1 MSEGQGFAAVDSNED
16 SDSDA
21 VPLVSMRNF
30 DLTANAPSI
39 VLFSPSNSAAQLAA
53 ATAAPPSAPVSSATT
68 PARPKLKP
76 KIGLKV
82 YWITPTT
89 AAENEK
95 AEIVSKSG
103 KGRGTKWEIQWP
115 DESNLSN

>member
-1 MSEGQGFAAVDSNED
+1 
-16 SDSDA
+16 
-21 VPLVSMRNF
+21 MRNLDF
-30 DLTANAPSI
+30 TANAPSI

-53 ATAAPPSAPVSSATT
+53 AAAAPPSAPVSSATT
-68 PARPKLKP
+68 PARHKLKP

-103 KGRGTKWEIQWP
+103 KG
-115 DESNLSN
+115 